1 MVTFEEISPADFFY
15 RNRDIAG
22 FTNPTR
28 AIFSSIRELV
38 ENALDASDL
47 SNIPPEIYIRLSRE
61 NAEEVQ
67 PELGVGVYKLRV
79 MDNGSGIPA
88 RHVPSAFGQVL
99 FGSKYKL
106 KQARGT
112 FGLGGTMA
120 ILYGQITTHKPV
132 EVRSSTGT
140 SKTYEYK
147 LVIDIQRN
155 RPLILDRKIHRNK
168 ERWRGTIVEFSLEG
182 DYFRA
187 MPKILEYLKQ
197 TALVTPYADIEFVDP
212 KGRLYVFT
220 KATTKM
226 PPPPKETLP
235 HPYGVDV
242 ETIQRLVRVTECR
255 TMLDFMQRH
264 FHRVGGGT
272 AVNFLGF
279 AGFIRSADPKKLK
292 HEDITRLLHTMK
304 RFKRYFGDVNIEK
317 LEGFTKTTQ
326 SRSMLDFM
334 KTHFQ
339 KVDKNVVLRLLL
351 AAGFLRTKDPRKLRP
366 DEIVRLV
373 RMMKRFN
380 GFLPPDASCLSP
392 LGEELLETG
401 ILKELKPEFIA
412 VSQRKP
418 STYSGHPFIVEAAI
432 AYGGNI
438 PKKDDILIYR
448 FANRI
453 PLLYDEASDV
463 SVRVVRSMNWR
474 RYKVTLDM
482 PIAILVHVCS
492 TKVPYKTVGKEF
504 IADRPE
510 VKSEIL
516 NGIREVARQLQKFLT
531 KREYV
536 KKKTRSLTIFS
547 RFLPK
552 IAKFSTELARKQELP
567 YITRILAGILEDY
580 GESIIWYPRKEV
592 GTSVIIKVI
601 VQTVQATEIA
611 IESDYSS
618 KDYIRIYF
626 LSDIDQQDKIMHQ
639 SMKYK
644 VETIQDTRFEKQLIY
659 RTAICKRV
667 IENEANRL
675 EWKPESPDTKQTFLV
690 TNKQF

>member
-1 MVTFEEISPADFFY
+1 LVTFEEISPADFFY

-28 AIFSSIRELV
+28 AIFSSIRELI

-47 SNIPPEIYIRLSRE
+47 SKVPPEIYIRLSQE
-61 NAEEVQ
+61 NSVEAQKDTE
-67 PELGVGVYKLRV
+67 VGVYRLRV

-88 RHVPSAFGQVL
+88 RHIPSAFGQVL

-132 EVRSSTGT
+132 EVKSSTGT

-147 LVIDIQRN
+147 LMIDIQRN
-155 RPLILDRKIHRNK
+155 RPLILDRKIRRNK
-168 ERWRGTIVEFSLEG
+168 EKWRGTIVEFSLEG

-187 MPKILEYLKQ
+187 MSKILEYLKQ
-197 TALVTPYADIEFVDP
+197 TALVTPYADIRFVDP
-212 KGRLYVFT
+212 KGRLYIFT
-220 KATTKM
+220 RATTKM
-226 PPPPKETLP
+226 PPLPKETLP

-242 ETIQRLVRVTECR
+242 ETIQRLIRVTEYR
-255 TMLDFMQRH
+255 NMIDFMQKH
-264 FHRVGGGT
+264 FHRVGGVT
-272 AVNFLGF
+272 SLSFLEF
-279 AGFIRSADPKKLK
+279 AGFLRSDDPKK
-292 HEDITRLLHTMK
+292 MK
-304 RFKRYFGDVNIEK
+304 REDVIRLVHAMKKFKKFFDSVNVEK
-317 LEGFTKTTQ
+317 VEHLIKTTQ
-326 SRSMLDFM
+326 SRNMLDFM

-339 KVDKNVVLRLLL
+339 KVNNNVILRLLL
-351 AAGFLRTKDPRKLRP
+351 AAGFIKTKDPRKLRP
-366 DEIVRLV
+366 EEIVRLV

-392 LGEELLETG
+392 LGEESLETG

-418 STYSGHPFIVEAAI
+418 STYSGHPFIVETAI

-463 SVRVVRSMNWR
+463 SVRVIRSMNWR
-474 RYKVTLDM
+474 RYKVTSDM

-510 VKSEIL
+510 VNGEIL

-536 KKKTRSLTIFS
+536 EKERRRLTVFS
-547 RFLPK
+547 KYLPK
-552 IAKFSTELARKQELP
+552 IARFSTNLAMKKKEPDIELLLRSAKKIEEQGDRNLIQREKKRDSEKP
-567 YITRILAGILEDY
+567 KRI
-580 GESIIWYPRKEV
+580 W
-592 GTSVIIKVI
+592 
-601 VQTVQATEIA
+601 QTT
-611 IESDYSS
+611 
-618 KDYIRIYF
+618 
-626 LSDIDQQDKIMHQ
+626 L
-639 SMKYK
+639 
-644 VETIQDTRFEKQLIY
+644 
-659 RTAICKRV
+659 
-667 IENEANRL
+667 
-675 EWKPESPDTKQTFLV
+675 
-690 TNKQF
+690 